1 MRMAAT
7 LFVRHPFSF
16 SLPTPLSGS
25 LEPVSKPFEALLF
38 KRTIKHQ
45 VQSDHSRS

>member
-16 SLPTPLSGS
+16 SLPTPLSDR
-25 LEPVSKPFEALLF
+25 LKAVF
-38 KRTIKHQ
+38 KT
-45 VQSDHSRS
+45 V